1 MIVVEHRPAEPI
13 FGQLLLEGDMQ
24 SGTDALLLEG
34 DEQSGTDALQYYE
47 VL

>member
-1 MIVVEHRPAEPI
+1 MIVVEHKPLEPI
-13 FGQLLLEGDMQ
+13 FGQLLLEGDEQ

-34 DEQSGTDALQYYE
+34 DEQSGADALRYFE